1 MRVWRVVAGLLLSM
15 SLLETPGYSRASVL
29 LPLVARTASGTLD
42 VPGDLVELASA
53 VFLLDVTNA
62 DTEAGDTLNVYI
74 QHSPDGI
81 SYDDFVSFTQIIGTG
96 AAANRRATWSAL
108 ASPETE
114 HAATGDATL
123 AAGSVVQGPVAGK
136 WRIKW
141 VIVDV
146 ATAGNQS
153 FTFSVS
159 MDSQRRR

>member
-1 MRVWRVVAGLLLSM
+1 M
-15 SLLETPGYSRASVL
+15 SASVL
-29 LPLVARTASGTLD
+29 LPSAARTVSGTL
-42 VPGDLVELASA
+42 VLPGDFTDLASA

-74 QHSPDGI
+74 QHSPDGVT
-81 SYDDFVSFTQIIGTG
+81 YDDFVSFAQFIGTA

-108 ASPETE
+108 AAPETE
-114 HAATGDATL
+114 HAATGDAVL
-123 AAGSVVQGPVAGK
+123 AVGTVVQGPTAGK

-146 ATAGNQS
+146 ATLGNQS

-159 MDSQRRR
+159 MDAQRRR